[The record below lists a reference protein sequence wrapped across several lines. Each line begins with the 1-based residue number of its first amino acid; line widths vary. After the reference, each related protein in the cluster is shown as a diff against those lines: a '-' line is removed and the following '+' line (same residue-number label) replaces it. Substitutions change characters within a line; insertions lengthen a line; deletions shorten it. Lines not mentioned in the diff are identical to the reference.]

1 MTLSCADASREAAEP
16 LAGTAAA
23 GTVRWLMIEYTR
35 PWRAKAVLDNELP
48 PAALDAIRAWQA
60 VPGQR
65 AILVKQRGRRGQ
77 AVLLADVVTGRVHRF
92 ELHDPA
98 GLADLP
104 LAAVAA
110 GTTEAGRVDERPILV
125 CAHSARDACC
135 GLHGAALARALA
147 AVAAE
152 RVWMSTHLG
161 GHRFAAT
168 LVALPEGAMYGR
180 VAPDEAPALLAALD
194 AGRWHDLDRARGLVA
209 LSEPAQAAALHL
221 ARLTGNADLRAIRVL
236 DEAMDGD
243 AAIVTAATDDGPI
256 RLRAARVPLGP
267 SAPPSC
273 GDGPAPVKGWVVQPL

>member
-1 MTLSCADASREAAEP
+1 MTLSCADASRAAAEP

-35 PWRAKAVLDNELP
+35 PWRPKAVTDNELP
-48 PAALDAIRAWQA
+48 APAMDAVRAWQA

-65 AILVKQRGRRGQ
+65 AVLVKQRGRRGN
-77 AVLLADVVTGRVHRF
+77 AALVANVTTGRVHRF
-92 ELHDPA
+92 ELEDSA
-98 GLADLP
+98 QLAELP
-104 LAAVAA
+104 LAAIAD
-110 GTTEAGRVDERPILV
+110 GTSDAGRVDERPILV

-147 AVAAE
+147 AIAPE

-180 VAPDEAPALLAALD
+180 VSPDEAPALLAALD

-209 LSEPAQAAALHL
+209 LSEPAQAAALHV
-221 ARLTGNADLRAIRVL
+221 ARSAGIADLRAIRVL
-236 DEAMDGD
+236 AEAADETGRILTVD
-243 AAIVTAATDDGPI
+243 AGDGPI

-273 GDGPAPVKGWVVQPL
+273 GEADAPVRGWVVRLA